1 MLIAAEISKLA
12 LDEMLVEIAYDAAT
26 FCVKDEWDAQ
36 KNSDLIIAQSQAH
49 IDLAKVQ
56 VEFLLEEEI
65 EIGHAELVTIDDD
78 QDDMDWTPEQK
89 QKFVDQKQSFL
100 DHIIAAV
107 KLGQ

>member
-1 MLIAAEISKLA
+1 MDIAH
-12 LDEMLVEIAYDAAT
+12 DAAT
-26 FCVKDEWDAQ
+26 YCVKEEWDAQ

-65 EIGHAELVTIDDD
+65 EIGHSELVTIEDD
-78 QDDMDWTPEQK
+78 QDEREFTPEQK
-89 QKFVDQKQSFL
+89 QKFAEQKQKFL

-107 KLGQ
+107 KLG